1 MELLRRDGSVKGYQ
15 ADFVR
20 TDGTPITVLLSS
32 ILLDFSDGRHLVSW
46 LYDITERQIVEQR
59 IARSEERLNLA
70 LRGANLG
77 MYDCT
82 IDDNHQIVE
91 VAVNDIWAE
100 NAGLRKKTPCW
111 PATRPTW
118 PAGKT

>member
-1 MELLRRDGSVKGYQ
+1 MELLRRHGSVRLPGPTS
-15 ADFVR
+15 VR
-20 TDGTPITVLLSS
+20 TEQHAHHGAAVVHIARL
-32 ILLDFSDGRHLVSW
+32 FRCRHLVSW

-91 VAVNDIWAE
+91 VSP
-100 NAGLRKKTPCW
+100 R
-111 PATRPTW
+111 
-118 PAGKT
+118 